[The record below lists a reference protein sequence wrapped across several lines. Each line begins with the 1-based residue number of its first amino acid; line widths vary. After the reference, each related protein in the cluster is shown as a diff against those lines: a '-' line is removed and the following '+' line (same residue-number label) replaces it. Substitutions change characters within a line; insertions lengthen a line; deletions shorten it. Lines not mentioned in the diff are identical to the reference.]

1 MKPILN
7 LLFNFWKLEK
17 PNLIISVT
25 GGAQNYTLKPRL
37 RDVFRKG
44 LVKAATSTSKKQ
56 IKLLDCG
63 CLVGSLGLN
72 MQQVYKFTQKYL
84 KHFKAVVWQ

>member
-1 MKPILN
+1 MAHNTPMKPMLT
-7 LLFNFWKLEK
+7 LLFKVWKLEK

-44 LVKAATSTSKKQ
+44 LVKAATSTSKTYGTHCNK
-56 IKLLDCG
+56 
-63 CLVGSLGLN
+63 
-72 MQQVYKFTQKYL
+72 
-84 KHFKAVVWQ
+84 VVIVFRSH